1 MTCLVNTF
9 YGTEVTRKARNLKSG
24 SINKLQNFNLFL
36 GEYKSAGIFPTFRN
50 CSSNIIEILNG

>member
-36 GEYKSAGIFPTFRN
+36 GAYIKAQRFFII
-50 CSSNIIEILNG
+50 SNIQ